1 MRQSGVGFFLLVET
15 MFRRFIQ
22 QLILIGT
29 DEVLGVGRVVALGGG
44 DSVPALETS
53 LASKGR

>member
-1 MRQSGVGFFLLVET
+1 